1 MNTQEFLNS
10 LLQATT
16 SNAVHELV
24 GKFLAAHKEQARWV
38 PLGGRENNR
47 GIIEVGG
54 DPGRSLVERVTN
66 AIDAVLELNHAQH
79 SGIPECASPR
89 EAAHAWLG
97 IPTEGLHKLSQ
108 AQRRDLARRV
118 KITVH
123 EGDSPQRRTID
134 ILDAG
139 IGLSRQQMPKTILS
153 LNESNKMQKFYLAG
167 AYGQGGSSTY
177 VASTFTLVA
186 SRPFPGAGQPV
197 AFTLVKYE
205 NLPADKFKHGRYV
218 YLTMDALPLETTLDE
233 ESFPF
238 GTLVRHIGYDLSS
251 YKSPVGPN
259 SIYGLLNETL
269 FDPVVPIWLDDRPH
283 NNRRVIKGSRN
294 ALNGAVDEGDERTR
308 GPEIAHPVPLHY
320 VRLGD
325 YGSLGIEY
333 WVLSPS
339 PEKKDDKEKDEKQK
353 KRKAKPNESFV
364 NSARPI
370 VLTHNGQTHGTLPA
384 SVIRKDAELSFLA
397 TRIVVHLDC
406 NSLTPD
412 AKRNLFV
419 SNREDVRTGEMLR
432 IIREE
437 LVRTLRSDEELARL
451 NSEAEQEGLREH
463 DEEAEKQTRIE
474 VARLLKSMG
483 FATAEPLG
491 GAGGD
496 GALKPTRPVR
506 PRPPRP
512 PVEPI
517 PIVDPP
523 TFVEFAGDGPVKL
536 YPGQRRYLRVRT
548 NAPSTYHSPN
558 DPSRSQFNL
567 IAPSQLKQGG
577 STPLIGG
584 RLRFILDAQDDAK
597 VGDKGTIALE
607 LRRSGQEA
615 LRATKEFEIVA
626 EPEPAPSGAQI
637 SLPTFIFKAIKPE
650 DDDWTRLDWPANV
663 NDVASEAEPSQGKLV
678 IYYSEEYPAF
688 RQAKA
693 RFMQKGAPLATSFE
707 LRYRV
712 WLAAHSLLL
721 IEDQKKP
728 TPSTQTAPEL
738 TPPIAED
745 DERASLA
752 ERQERCR
759 LAKLAAM
766 FAAQEVQLK
775 LSEMAATGE
784 A

>member
-1 MNTQEFLNS
+1 MTTQEFLNS

-16 SNAVHELV
+16 SNAVHDLV
-24 GKFLAAHKEQARWV
+24 GRFAAAHTEKARWV

-47 GIIEVGG
+47 GTIEVGG
-54 DPGRSLVERVTN
+54 DTGRSLVERVTN
-66 AIDAVLELNHAQH
+66 AIDAVLELNHDQH
-79 SGIPECASPR
+79 SGIPECNSPR
-89 EAAHAWLG
+89 DAAHAWLG
-97 IPTEGLHKLSQ
+97 VPTEGLHKLSQ
-108 AQRRDLARRV
+108 TQRRDLARRV
-118 KITVH
+118 KVTVH
-123 EGDSPQRRTID
+123 DGDSPQRRTID

-139 IGLSRQQMPKTILS
+139 TGLTQQQMPKTILS

-167 AYGQGGSSTY
+167 AYGQGGSSTFA
-177 VASTFTLVA
+177 VSTYTLVA

-197 AFTLVKYE
+197 SFTLVKYE

-218 YLTMDALPLETTLDE
+218 YLTIDDLPLATPLDE
-233 ESFPF
+233 ELFPA

-251 YKSPVGPN
+251 YRSPLGPN

-269 FDPVVPIWLDDRPH
+269 FDPVIPIWLDDRPH

-294 ALNGAVDEGDERTR
+294 ALNGAVDEGDEKQR
-308 GPEIAHPVPLHY
+308 GPELSHHAPIY
-320 VRLGD
+320 FVRLGD

-333 WVLSPS
+333 WVLAPDS
-339 PEKKDDKEKDEKQK
+339 KDDKKEKDEKEK
-353 KRKAKPNESFV
+353 KRKKKPNEGFV
-364 NSARPI
+364 SSLRPI
-370 VLTHNGQTHGTLPA
+370 LLTHNGQMHGSLPA

-419 SNREDVRTGEMLR
+419 SNREDVRHGEVLR
-432 IIREE
+432 VIRDE

-451 NSEAEQEGLREH
+451 NTEAEQEGLQEH

-474 VARLLKSMG
+474 VARLLRNMG
-483 FATAEPLG
+483 FATSEPLG

-496 GALKPTRPVR
+496 GALKPTRPAR

-523 TFVEFAGDGPVKL
+523 TFVEFAGEENPVKL

-548 NAPSTYHSPN
+548 NAPSIYHSPN

-567 IAPSQLKQGG
+567 IVPPELTPGG

-584 RLRFILDAQDDAK
+584 RLRFILDATPAAK
-597 VGDKGTIALE
+597 VGQTGTIALE
-607 LRRSGQEA
+607 LRRPGQEA
-615 LRATKEFEIVA
+615 LRATKPFEIVA

-637 SLPTFIFKAIKPE
+637 TLPTFIFKAIKPE
-650 DDDWTRLDWPANV
+650 DDDWTRLDWPNNV
-663 NDVASEAEPSQGKLV
+663 SEVASEAEPSQGKLV
-678 IYYSEEYPAF
+678 IYYSEEFPSF
-688 RQAKA
+688 KQAKQ
-693 RFMQKGAPLATSFE
+693 RFAQKGAPLAVSFE
-707 LRYRV
+707 MRYRV

-721 IEDQKKP
+721 VEDQKKP
-728 TPSTQTAPEL
+728 AAGTEQAAP
-738 TPPIAED
+738 ASD
-745 DERASLA
+745 GSEREVLA
-752 ERQERCR
+752 ERQECCR
-759 LAKLAAM
+759 IAKLAAM
-766 FAAQEVQLK
+766 FATQEVQLK
-775 LSEMAATGE
+775 LSEMAAIGDS
-784 A
+784 